1 MPTRPI
7 RLAALSFLLS
17 GSSSCVCS
25 FPVPPSQIWHPQ
37 DLTTDNEGFPPIPDD
52 DYIKRYQRSPAK
64 LWPVEFFVIAHRL
77 NSESRQTELLVRRSA
92 NGTSKYGLGTGVPA
106 TRWVLSTGK
115 PPVGYEW
122 SDGVGVDDDQEATTF
137 PASFYPEYDAES
149 CDSKDWIYRKIDIR
163 EDAFGLD
170 SGFQDVELEKYAA
183 AIRDALRQTIS
194 KQRDGD
200 ATTSSWEAT
209 RLAIHQNVLDKQN
222 SIAAIQG
229 SLRMSGLFAERT
241 ADAGR
246 YLELEGANDPAE
258 LAENM
263 RIYTMFPQM
272 PDPMPHPST
281 SAEELSNEIRA
292 RPLRMVES
300 GRNPHVDKFG
310 RVYTHISTNNVSNTI
325 IGCYLSFDVTGLPGL
340 DDVPALDLFGTD
352 RIAREWVSLE
362 DLAVL
367 DKDGSIGSEDPKSTF
382 ISGFIIRQLVKEGV
396 IPSGSRS
403 SRVEY

>member
-1 MPTRPI
+1 MSTRPI
-7 RLAALSFLLS
+7 RLVVLSFLLP

-25 FPVPPSQIWHPQ
+25 FSVPPASQTWHPQ
-37 DLTTDNEGFPPIPDD
+37 DLTADKEGFPPIPDD
-52 DYIKRYQRSPAK
+52 DYIKRYQRSPTK
-64 LWPVEFFVIAHRL
+64 LWPVEFFVVAHRR
-77 NSESRQTELLVRRSA
+77 NSESGQTELLVRRSA

-106 TRWVLSTGK
+106 TRWVLSTGE

-122 SDGVGVDDDQEATTF
+122 SDGVDDDQEATTF
-137 PASFYPEYDAES
+137 LASCYPEYNTES
-149 CDSKDWIYRKIDIR
+149 CDGEDWAYRKIDIR
-163 EDAFGLD
+163 EDAFDLD
-170 SGFQDVELEKYAA
+170 SGFQDAELEKYAA

-194 KQRDGD
+194 KQRDCD
-200 ATTSSWEAT
+200 ATTSSWDDT
-209 RLAIHQNVLDKQN
+209 RLSIYQNVLDKQN

-246 YLELEGANDPAE
+246 YIELKGANDPTE

-263 RIYTMFPQM
+263 RFYTMFPQM
-272 PDPMPHPST
+272 PDPMPHPSI
-281 SAEELSNEIRA
+281 SAEELRKEIQA
-292 RPLRMVES
+292 RPSRMAES

-310 RVYTHISTNNVSNTI
+310 RVYTHISTSNVSNTI

-352 RIAREWVSLE
+352 RIAKEWVSLE

-382 ISGFIIRQLVKEGV
+382 ISGFIVRQLVKEGV
-396 IPSGSRS
+396 IPSGSTRIG
-403 SRVEY
+403 

>member
-1 MPTRPI
+1 MPTRPV
-7 RLAALSFLLS
+7 RLAILPFLLQP
-17 GSSSCVCS
+17 GSSFS
-25 FPVPPSQIWHPQ
+25 VPPSQTWHPQ
-37 DLTTDNEGFPPIPDD
+37 DLTADNEGFPPLPDD
-52 DYIKRYQRSPAK
+52 VYIKRYQRSPAK
-64 LWPVEFFVIAHRL
+64 LWPVEFFVIAHRR

-122 SDGVGVDDDQEATTF
+122 SDGVDDGQEATTF
-137 PASFYPEYDAES
+137 RASFYPEYDAES
-149 CDSKDWIYRKIDIR
+149 CGSQDWTYRKIDIR

-170 SGFQDVELEKYAA
+170 SGFQDAELEKYAA
-183 AIRDALRQTIS
+183 TIRDALRQTIS

-200 ATTSSWEAT
+200 ATTSSCEAT
-209 RLAIHQNVLDKQN
+209 RLSIYQNVLGKQN

-229 SLRMSGLFAERT
+229 SLRMSGLFSERS
-241 ADAGR
+241 ANAGR

-263 RIYTMFPQM
+263 RINTMFPQM
-272 PDPMPHPST
+272 PDPMPHPSA
-281 SAEELSNEIRA
+281 SAEELRGEIQA
-292 RPLRMVES
+292 RPSRMVES

-310 RVYTHISTNNVSNTI
+310 RVYTHISTSNVSNTI

-340 DDVPALDLFGTD
+340 GDVPALDLFGTD

-367 DKDGSIGSEDPKSTF
+367 DKDGNIGSEDPKSTF
-382 ISGFIIRQLVKEGV
+382 ISGFIVRQLVKEGV

-403 SRVEY
+403 IR